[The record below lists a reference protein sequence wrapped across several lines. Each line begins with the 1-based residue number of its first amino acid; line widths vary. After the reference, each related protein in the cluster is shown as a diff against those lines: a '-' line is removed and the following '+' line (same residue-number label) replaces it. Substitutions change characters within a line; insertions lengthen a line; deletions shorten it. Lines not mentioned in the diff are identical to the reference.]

1 MELEPKILT
10 TQFGQYDLAPWA
22 GDNTS
27 GLQPL
32 CEKVLVMC
40 DQASPMTAGGIILS
54 DETREKTGFA
64 ATSGVLVAVGDQAFA
79 YDADR
84 LVHWAGKRPS
94 PGTRVIF
101 QKYAGLEYTGRD
113 GLLYRVMQDK
123 QIAAME
129 IEPGGGVP
137 EVVPTTVAIAA

>member
-1 MELEPKILT
+1 MDDLTPKILT
-10 TQFGQYDLAPWA
+10 TQFGQYDLAPWT
-22 GDNTS
+22 GENTS
-27 GLQPL
+27 GLMPL

-40 DQASPMTAGGIILS
+40 DQAAPMTSGGVILP
-54 DETREKTGFA
+54 DIVQERTGFA
-64 ATSGVLVAVGDQAFA
+64 ATSGVLAAVGDQAFA

-84 LVHWAGKRPS
+84 LVHWAGKRPE

-113 GLLYRVMQDK
+113 GLMYRVMQDK

-129 IEPGGGVP
+129 VETGG
-137 EVVPTTVAIAA
+137 AIAERPVVASIAA